1 MRNYERE
8 KEERVKFIQNVVL
21 NAKSDGIVFANSG
34 GKDAALVGILCKLA
48 WDNTVGIS
56 LPCNVSQNYES
67 DIDDA
72 VALSRQFKIEHKTI
86 SLSSTCKS
94 LVQAISEVVPITDWA
109 KINLAPRL
117 RMTTI
122 YAIANSQNRLVAGT
136 DNRSEI
142 YTGYFTKWGD
152 GAYDFNPI
160 ADLTA
165 TEVIDFLRYLSA
177 PTPIIEKPPSAGLF
191 EGQTDEAEMGVT
203 YASLDN
209 FLLTG
214 EVNAHDG
221 AIINRLHAASHHKRK
236 PPINYEVPARRPDAE
251 GGICAANVLTVCAD
265 KGGME

>member
-8 KEERVKFIQNVVL
+8 KEARIKFIQNVVSD
-21 NAKSDGIVFANSG
+21 AKSDGIVFANSG

-48 WDNTVGIS
+48 CDNTIGIS

-72 VALSRQFKIEHKTI
+72 LALSRQFNIEHKTI

-94 LVQAISEVVPITDWA
+94 LVQAISDIIPITNWA
-109 KINLAPRL
+109 TINIAPRL

-160 ADLTA
+160 SDLTA
-165 TEVIDFLRYLSA
+165 TEVKDFLRYLGA
-177 PTPIIEKPPSAGLF
+177 PLCIIEKPPSAGLF
-191 EGQTDEAEMGVT
+191 EGQTDEAEMGIT
-203 YASLDN
+203 YASLDK

-214 EVNAHDG
+214 EASAHDE
-221 AIINRLHAASHHKRK
+221 AIINRLHSASHHKRK
-236 PPINYEVPARRPDAE
+236 PPVIYIGGDINV
-251 GGICAANVLTVCAD
+251 
-265 KGGME
+265 